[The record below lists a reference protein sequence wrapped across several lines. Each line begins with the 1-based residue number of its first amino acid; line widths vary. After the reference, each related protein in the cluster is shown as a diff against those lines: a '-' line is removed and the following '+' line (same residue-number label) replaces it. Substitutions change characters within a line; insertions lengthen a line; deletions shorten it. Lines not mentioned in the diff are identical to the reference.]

1 MSANCLVI
9 VESPNKVKTVQG
21 YLDVISPKKYTV
33 MASVGHICDLP
44 AKDLGFDTKT
54 FVPIYQVYPNKEDVV
69 RRLKS
74 AVRSHENVLMA
85 TDNDREGE
93 AIAYHLSRE
102 LGVRNPDRIVFGSI
116 TKDALADAL
125 NNTRKI
131 DQKIVDSQETRRV
144 LDRIIGWKVS
154 PVARQY
160 VVPDSSMGRVQSA
173 TLCLLVHLEKAIQGF
188 KVTNHFG
195 VDLMMINTEV
205 DPNLPWTAT
214 WDVSKW
220 LKSGEKYWLDQ
231 PSAEAVKGIKTVKVI
246 HAEDGVA
253 ESAPSA
259 PFITSTLQRA
269 AQVSLKFSP
278 GKTMELAQKLYAAGA
293 ITYMRTDNPNF
304 APEAFAAFKK
314 YAEDNNLPVVDKVR
328 KFESKASAQ
337 EAHEAIRP
345 TSFSLKLVAEGDLQK
360 LYDLIWMRAAAS
372 QLKSATYET
381 REVILEQDVQV
392 VLDGTPQV
400 KTATFKA
407 HGRKLI
413 YSGWKSLT
421 SMDLSELD
429 DDEKE
434 AEPNNIIPK
443 TIKVGDVLQVS
454 EGLLRNKKTSPPGRL
469 SAASLIKKLEDS
481 GIGRPST
488 YAGIVDTLEDRL
500 YIKYVKGKIHVTDRG
515 MKIIDTMEG
524 KFKFIDVKYTSVMEG
539 YLDEI
544 AAGKPWFPFLKSF
557 WDEINQEIDEFT
569 TYIRSTLPQHK
580 CEVCQALVVK
590 KATDRGAYWKC
601 TECRVTY
608 ADSNNKPGVR
618 QVSEKTSFACVECDR
633 PLVYRKGSYNGVD
646 YENFSCSGATAPSDK
661 CYAKYELISGSNP
674 ATPDYEQYKEMNKY
688 SCKICERK
696 LVYGIAHKDD
706 PAKRRPFWRC
716 SGNTRENPSCTAFY
730 NDKNGAPDYEA
741 FDLNHKYKC
750 EKCEGFI
757 TRFPKKDNTGHLW
770 VCRNVP
776 KGRKTE
782 CGEIYNDL
790 DGQPDYEKYKQDH
803 THKCPN
809 CQSFIALR
817 KGAAG
822 EVWRCSKKDF
832 ECGWNFGTDPQAPDI
847 EGAKLR
853 YVHKCP
859 TCKLGYL
866 EKGTNSKGVY
876 WRCVSGACN
885 TFLEDQDGV
894 PDLNSL
900 KESVPK
906 KK

>member
-1 MSANCLVI
+1 MSASCLVI
-9 VESPNKVKTVQG
+9 VESPNKVKTIQG
-21 YLDVISPKKYTV
+21 HLEAISPNKYTV

-44 AKDLGFDTKT
+44 PRDLGFDTKT
-54 FVPIYQVYPNKEDVV
+54 FVPIYEVYENKVDVV
-69 RRLKS
+69 RRLKA
-74 AVRSHENVLMA
+74 AVRSHQSVLMA

-102 LGVRNPDRIVFGSI
+102 LGVRNPDRIAFGSI
-116 TKDALADAL
+116 TRDALINAL
-125 NNTRKI
+125 GSARKI
-131 DQKIVDSQETRRV
+131 DQKMVDSQETRRV

-154 PVARQY
+154 PIARQY
-160 VVPDSSMGRVQSA
+160 VVPESSMGRVQSA
-173 TLCLLVHLEKAIQGF
+173 TLCLLVRLERAIKNF

-205 DPNLPWTAT
+205 DPNLPWNAT
-214 WDVSKW
+214 WEVSKW
-220 LKSGEKYWLDQ
+220 LKQDEKYWLDQ
-231 PSAEAVKGIKTVKVI
+231 LSAEAVKGIKTVKVT
-246 HAEDGVA
+246 HVEDGVSEA
-253 ESAPSA
+253 SPSA

-269 AQVSLKFSP
+269 AQVSLKLSP
-278 GKTMELAQKLYAAGA
+278 SKTMELAQKLYAAGV

-328 KFESKASAQ
+328 KFDSKAGAQ

-345 TSFSLKLVAEGDLQK
+345 TSFSLKTVGEGDLQK
-360 LYDLIWMRAAAS
+360 LYDLIWLRAAAS
-372 QLKSATYET
+372 QLKAATYET
-381 REVILEQDVQV
+381 REAVLEQDVQV
-392 VLDGTPQV
+392 VLDGVSQV

-407 HGRKLI
+407 RGRKLI

-434 AEPNNIIPK
+434 VEPNNIIPK
-443 TIKVGDVLQVS
+443 NIKVGDVLQVS
-454 EGLLRNKKTSPPGRL
+454 EGLLRNKKTSAPGRF
-469 SAASLIKKLEDS
+469 SSASLIKKLEDS

-488 YAGIVDTLEDRL
+488 YASIIATLEDRD
-500 YIKYVKGKIHVTDRG
+500 YIKYVKGKVNVTDRG
-515 MKIIDTMEG
+515 MKIIDTMED
-524 KFKFIDVKYTSVMEG
+524 KFKFIDVSYTSVMEG

-544 AAGKPWFPFLKSF
+544 ASGKAWFPVLKSF
-557 WDEINQEIDEFT
+557 WDEINQEIEDFT
-569 TYIRSTLPQHK
+569 TYIHSTLPQHK
-580 CEVCQALVVK
+580 CEVCQSLVLK
-590 KATDRGAYWKC
+590 KTTDWGAYWKC
-601 TECRVTY
+601 SECKATY
-608 ADSNNKPGVR
+608 ADGNNKPGVR
-618 QVSEKTSFACVECDR
+618 QISERTNFACIECDR

-646 YENFSCSGATAPSDK
+646 YANFACSGASNPTNK
-661 CYAKYELISGSNP
+661 CYAKYEIIDGSNP
-674 ATPDYEQYKEMNKY
+674 ATPDYEKYKEMNKH
-688 SCKICERK
+688 SCTVCDRK
-696 LVYGIAHKDD
+696 LVHGIAHKDD
-706 PAKRRPFWRC
+706 PAKRRSFWRC

-730 NDKNGAPDYEA
+730 DDKNGVPDYEA

-757 TRFPKKDNTGHLW
+757 SRFAKKDKSGHFW
-770 VCRNVP
+770 VCRNKP
-776 KGRKTE
+776 KNRKTE
-782 CGEIYNDL
+782 CGEMYNDL
-790 DGQPDYEKYKQDH
+790 DGQPDYEKYKLDH

-817 KGAAG
+817 KGASG
-822 EVWRCSKKDF
+822 EVWRCSKKNF
-832 ECGWNFGTDPQAPDI
+832 ECGWSFGTDPRAPDI

-866 EKGTNSKGVY
+866 EKGTNTKGTY

-885 TFLEDQDGV
+885 TFLQDQDGV
-894 PDLNSL
+894 PDLSSA
-900 KESVPK
+900 KAAPK